1 MQTTENIKLEQQE
14 SNPKTGLTF
23 ENDCCIMN
31 VSRLYFKSID
41 VFSFGHQLT
50 HFLNFSNYLFYFF
63 CKICKHNK
71 GIPVTVWTTAKLML
85 IIVMSHLL

>member
-50 HFLNFSNYLFYFF
+50 HFLNFSDYLFYFF
-63 CKICKHNK
+63 VKYVN
-71 GIPVTVWTTAKLML
+71 
-85 IIVMSHLL
+85 IIKVFP